1 MASLPAFAVLLPSA
15 WAAFQALARAPAPAA
30 SAPPERVSLPLPA
43 TMTSL
48 PAAASRPSRSAT
60 ASFVTV
66 ALPPVGS
73 LLAASGDQIADGV
86 GVGIDDVVARVR
98 DTAAADGG
106 GVVVGDRPA
115 AGTGRQRVESGR
127 EH

>member
-73 LLAASGDQIADGV
+73 LLAASPRSDEHTSELQSLMRISD
-86 GVGIDDVVARVR
+86 
-98 DTAAADGG
+98 AAFCLNQHKNQ
-106 GVVVGDRPA
+106 PKL
-115 AGTGRQRVESGR
+115 
-127 EH
+127 